1 MYGDISK
8 SWQHCLKA
16 EKAAY
21 YHCLIF
27 LLSLQSLFL
36 FSYMTVTRP
45 DILRYQFVFWEDSK
59 NSVSVPEISR
69 FRMHV
74 TVKEDGENLWTIAK
88 RNTQR

>member
-1 MYGDISK
+1 METYQ

-27 LLSLQSLFL
+27 LLSFAKPVSL
-36 FSYMTVTRP
+36 SYMTVTRP

-74 TVKEDGENLWTIAK
+74 TVKEDGKIYGPLHK